1 MEPMRTALFRSIAG
15 MAAVAFITAG
25 LPVQARHGSQ
35 APAGFPAAGSP
46 STVTLLSN
54 GAEPRVPLRYK
65 LKAGEKAQMSMTMAM
80 GTTVSMGGAQM
91 MAMELPTMKIGVDVD
106 VQSVAANGDA
116 TYGVLFTSMTAEAAP
131 GTDPAMA
138 QMIQGAAGSITGT
151 KGTAII
157 SERGISREAKFS
169 NPGADP
175 ALAQAL
181 SQVSNSLESMSM
193 PFPAEPVGVGAQWEV
208 RQSINSGGISVYQ
221 KTTAE
226 LVSVTASEVTLKLTV
241 EQTAPA
247 QAMENPAFGG
257 MKVSIDSYKG
267 SGTGTTT
274 VRFASLVP
282 TAEINS
288 TASMTM
294 SMEGGPGQLGTDMRI
309 KTTIVPGAVK

>member
-1 MEPMRTALFRSIAG
+1 MEPMRTALIRSISG
-15 MAAVAFITAG
+15 IAAVATIIAG
-25 LPVQARHGSQ
+25 LPVHARGSHQ
-35 APAGFPAAGSP
+35 APAGFPAPGAP

-65 LKAGEKAQMSMTMAM
+65 LKNGDKAQMAMTMAM

-91 MAMELPTMKIGVDVD
+91 MAMDLPTMKIGVDVD

-116 TYGVLFTSMTAEAAP
+116 SYGVVFTSMSAEAAP

-138 QMIQGAAGSITGT
+138 QMMQGAAGSIVGT

-157 SERGISREAKFS
+157 SDRGISRDAKFS
-169 NPGADP
+169 NPNADP

-193 PFPAEPVGVGAQWEV
+193 PFPVEPVGVGARWEV
-208 RQSINSGGISVYQ
+208 RQAISSGGLSVYQ

-226 LVSVTASEVTLKLTV
+226 LVSVTASEVTLKLTQ

-247 QAMENPAFGG
+247 QAMDNPAFGG

-294 SMEGGPGQLGTDMRI
+294 SMEGGPGQLGTDIRI
-309 KTTIVPGAVK
+309 KTTIAPGAVK